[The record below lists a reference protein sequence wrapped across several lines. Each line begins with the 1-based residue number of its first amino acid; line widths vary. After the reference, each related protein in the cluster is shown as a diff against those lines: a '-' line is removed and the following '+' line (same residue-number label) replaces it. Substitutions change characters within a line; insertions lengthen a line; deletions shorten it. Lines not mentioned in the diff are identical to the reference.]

1 VLSAKRY
8 FDKIHKHK
16 AMHVN
21 KLSLILFLTMAAC
34 SPSADNDKSTRQ
46 DAEAEQEQPADA
58 AATARRIVFFGN
70 SLTAAYGLEPEQG
83 FPALIQ
89 AKIDS
94 LGLAYNVI
102 NAGLSGET
110 TAGGNERIDWI
121 LQQPVDVFVLELGG
135 NDGLRG
141 INPDATYANLQ
152 SIINKV
158 KTKYPKAHIILA
170 GMEAPPNM
178 GADFTKAFRQV
189 FPKLA
194 KENRLPL
201 VPFLLDGVGGHPEL
215 NLPDGIHPNAEGQYI
230 VADNIWKVLQ
240 PLLK

>member
-1 VLSAKRY
+1 MYFNKLAAIFLLTLAACGQSPTDNKENRLDEETEQDQNDDAASGAKR
-8 FDKIHKHK
+8 
-16 AMHVN
+16 
-21 KLSLILFLTMAAC
+21 
-34 SPSADNDKSTRQ
+34 Q
-46 DAEAEQEQPADA
+46 
-58 AATARRIVFFGN
+58 IVFFGN

-94 LGLAYNVI
+94 LGLAYKVI

-110 TAGGNERIDWI
+110 TAGGNERVDWI

-158 KTKYPKAHIILA
+158 KTKYPNANIILT

-189 FPKLA
+189 FPRLA
-194 KENRLPL
+194 KENDLQL
-201 VPFLLDGVGGHPEL
+201 IPFLLDGVGGRPEL
-215 NLPDGIHPNAEGQYI
+215 NLPDGIHPNVQGQYI
-230 VADNIWKVLQ
+230 VADNVWEVLQ
-240 PLLK
+240 PLL

>member
-1 VLSAKRY
+1 MN
-8 FDKIHKHK
+8 IHQ
-16 AMHVN
+16 
-21 KLSLILFLTMAAC
+21 LCLIFLLGLAAC
-34 SPSADNDKSTRQ
+34 GPAGNDSKDQQQ
-46 DAEAEQEQPADA
+46 DAEAEQAQKPATPA
-58 AATARRIVFFGN
+58 ARRIVFFGN

-94 LGLAYNVI
+94 LGLSYEVI

-110 TAGGNERIDWI
+110 TAGGNERVDWI
-121 LQQPVDVFVLELGG
+121 LQQPVDIFVLELGG

-152 SIINKV
+152 SIVNKV
-158 KTKYPKAHIILA
+158 KTQYPKAQVILA

-230 VADNIWKVLQ
+230 VADNVWKVLQ
-240 PLLK
+240 PLL

>member
-1 VLSAKRY
+1 MAMYFNKLAAIFLLTLAACGQSPTDNKENRLDEETEQGQNDDAASGAKR
-8 FDKIHKHK
+8 
-16 AMHVN
+16 
-21 KLSLILFLTMAAC
+21 
-34 SPSADNDKSTRQ
+34 Q
-46 DAEAEQEQPADA
+46 
-58 AATARRIVFFGN
+58 IVFFGN

-94 LGLAYNVI
+94 LGLAYKVI

-110 TAGGNERIDWI
+110 TAGGNERVDWI

-158 KTKYPKAHIILA
+158 KTKYPNANIILT

-189 FPKLA
+189 FPRLA
-194 KENRLPL
+194 KENDLQL
-201 VPFLLDGVGGHPEL
+201 IPFLLDGVGGRPEL
-215 NLPDGIHPNAEGQYI
+215 NLPDGIHPNVQGQYI
-230 VADNIWKVLQ
+230 VADNVWEVLQ
-240 PLLK
+240 PLL

>member
-1 VLSAKRY
+1 MY
-8 FDKIHKHK
+8 FNKI
-16 AMHVN
+16 AA
-21 KLSLILFLTMAAC
+21 IFLLTLAAC
-34 SPSADNDKSTRQ
+34 GQSPTDNKETRL
-46 DAEAEQEQPADA
+46 DEEAEQDQNDDA
-58 AATARRIVFFGN
+58 ASAAKRQIVFFGN

-94 LGLAYNVI
+94 LGLAYKVI

-110 TAGGNERIDWI
+110 TAGGNERVDWI

-158 KTKYPKAHIILA
+158 KTKYPNANIILT

-189 FPKLA
+189 FPRLA
-194 KENRLPL
+194 KENDLQL
-201 VPFLLDGVGGHPEL
+201 IPFLLDGVGGHPEL
-215 NLPDGIHPNAEGQYI
+215 NLPDGIHPNVQGQYI
-230 VADNIWKVLQ
+230 VADNVWEVLQ
-240 PLLK
+240 PLL

>member
-1 VLSAKRY
+1 MY
-8 FDKIHKHK
+8 F
-16 AMHVN
+16 N
-21 KLSLILFLTMAAC
+21 KLAAIFLLTLAAC
-34 SPSADNDKSTRQ
+34 GQSPTDNKENRLDE
-46 DAEAEQEQPADA
+46 EAEQGQNDDA
-58 AATARRIVFFGN
+58 ASGAKRQIVFFGN

-94 LGLAYNVI
+94 LGLAYKVI

-110 TAGGNERIDWI
+110 TAGGNERVDWI

-158 KTKYPKAHIILA
+158 KTKYPNANIILT

-189 FPKLA
+189 FPRLA
-194 KENRLPL
+194 KENDLQL
-201 VPFLLDGVGGHPEL
+201 IPFLLDGVGGRPEL
-215 NLPDGIHPNAEGQYI
+215 NLPDGIHPNVQGQYI
-230 VADNIWKVLQ
+230 VADNVWKVLQ
-240 PLLK
+240 PLL

>member
-1 VLSAKRY
+1 MAMYFNKLAAIFLLTLAACGQSPTDNKENRLDEETEQDQNDDAASGAKR
-8 FDKIHKHK
+8 
-16 AMHVN
+16 
-21 KLSLILFLTMAAC
+21 
-34 SPSADNDKSTRQ
+34 Q
-46 DAEAEQEQPADA
+46 
-58 AATARRIVFFGN
+58 IVFFGN

-94 LGLAYNVI
+94 LGLAYKVI

-110 TAGGNERIDWI
+110 TAGGNERVDWI

-158 KTKYPKAHIILA
+158 KTKYPNANIILT

-189 FPKLA
+189 FPRLA
-194 KENRLPL
+194 KENDLQL
-201 VPFLLDGVGGHPEL
+201 IPFLLDGVGGRPEL
-215 NLPDGIHPNAEGQYI
+215 NLPDGIHPNVQGQYI
-230 VADNIWKVLQ
+230 VADNVWEVLQ
-240 PLLK
+240 PLL

>member
-1 VLSAKRY
+1 MAT
-8 FDKIHKHK
+8 HK
-16 AMHVN
+16 
-21 KLSLILFLTMAAC
+21 LFAFLLLALAAC
-34 SPSADNDKSTRQ
+34 GPAADDGKSNQQ
-46 DAEAEQEQPADA
+46 DAEAEQEQSGNTTA
-58 AATARRIVFFGN
+58 ARQIVFFGN

-89 AKIDS
+89 ARIDS
-94 LGLAYNVI
+94 LGLSYKVI

-110 TAGGNERIDWI
+110 TAGGNERVDWI

-152 SIINKV
+152 SIIDKV
-158 KTKYPKAHIILA
+158 KAKYPNAKIILA

-194 KENRLPL
+194 AENRLPL
-201 VPFLLDGVGGHPEL
+201 IPFLLDGVGGNPKL

-230 VADNIWKVLQ
+230 VADNVWKVLQ
-240 PLLK
+240 PLL

>member
-1 VLSAKRY
+1 MYFNKIAAIFLLTLAACGQSPTDNKETRLDEETEQDQNDDAASGAKR
-8 FDKIHKHK
+8 
-16 AMHVN
+16 
-21 KLSLILFLTMAAC
+21 
-34 SPSADNDKSTRQ
+34 Q
-46 DAEAEQEQPADA
+46 
-58 AATARRIVFFGN
+58 IVFFGN

-94 LGLAYNVI
+94 LGLAYKVI

-110 TAGGNERIDWI
+110 TAGGNERVDWI

-158 KTKYPKAHIILA
+158 KTKYPNANIILT

-189 FPKLA
+189 FPRLA
-194 KENRLPL
+194 KENDLQL
-201 VPFLLDGVGGHPEL
+201 IPFLLDGVGGHPEL
-215 NLPDGIHPNAEGQYI
+215 NLPDGIHPNVQGQYI
-230 VADNIWKVLQ
+230 VADNVWEVLQ
-240 PLLK
+240 PLL